1 MCSMEELR
9 ALREQIEGLTRELG
23 ILRDTETIRRLH
35 HTYGYLIDKCL
46 YDEVVEL
53 FSEQGHVRFLN
64 GLFKGQAGAR
74 RLYAGRFRKAF
85 AEGRNGPA
93 HGQLLEHLQLQDV
106 ITVAPDRA
114 SARARFRCFLHG
126 GSHDSARDRI
136 PQYWE
141 GGVYENTYVR
151 EGGVWKIGALNYNV
165 FYHCPYESGWAHTKP
180 GYVAPLFSETF
191 PKEPLG
197 PDELVPE
204 GPKIWPENRV
214 VPFHYAHP
222 VTGRPLP

>member
-1 MCSMEELR
+1 MSSTDELHALRRQVEELAH
-9 ALREQIEGLTRELG
+9 ALGRLE
-23 ILRDTETIRRLH
+23 DAAAIRRLH

-53 FSEQGHVRFLN
+53 FSERGEVRFLN
-64 GLFKGQAGAR
+64 GLFRGHSGAR

-93 HGQLLEHLQLQDV
+93 RGQLLEHLQLQDV
-106 ITVAPDRA
+106 ITVAADRR

-141 GGVYENTYVR
+141 GGVYENTYFR
-151 EGGVWKIGALNYNV
+151 EGGVWKIGELNYNV
-165 FYHCPYESGWAHTKP
+165 FYHCPYESGWAHTSP
-180 GYVAPLFSETF
+180 GYVAPLFSATF
-191 PKEPLG
+191 PQEPLG
-197 PDELVPE
+197 PDELLAE
-204 GPKIWPENRV
+204 GPQLWPENRV
-214 VPFHYAHP
+214 VPFHYVHP